1 MLISYKSKTL
11 TATRRKYYVTRREF
25 LAVKHLL
32 NTITI
37 IVAWQDLSLEN
48 RLQQHSFSLGLRD
61 LKFEGQLAYWH
72 VGLLQYDVTIDHMIE
87 NKH

>member
-1 MLISYKSKTL
+1 MFIFDTDDSDIAILAELSQIQDDKEVLISYKSKTL

-37 IVAWQDLSLEN
+37 NGCLAGP
-48 RLQQHSFSLGLRD
+48 FS
-61 LKFEGQLAYWH
+61 
-72 VGLLQYDVTIDHMIE
+72 
-87 NKH
+87 